1 MAPVSFVTSIV
12 DNFAIILSLKSVTD
26 VNDGIIANIF
36 QILSLPTGYEE
47 LAGRFKSII
56 NREVCY

>member
-47 LAGRFKSII
+47 LAGGFKPII
-56 NREVCY
+56 NREV